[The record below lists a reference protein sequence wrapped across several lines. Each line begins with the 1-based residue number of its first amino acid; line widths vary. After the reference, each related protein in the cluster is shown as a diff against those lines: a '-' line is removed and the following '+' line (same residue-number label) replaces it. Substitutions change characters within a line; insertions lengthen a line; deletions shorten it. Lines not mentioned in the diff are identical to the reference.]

1 MGRKVF
7 FEQVGML
14 AVLATFVTADAA
26 TANRNPKAEEV
37 ARTMMQA
44 MGGQRAWDSLILFGS
59 ISRLPGTEK
68 RWWSGLT
75 NGPAAIG
82 LR

>member
-1 MGRKVF
+1 MGGKVF

-14 AVLATFVTADAA
+14 AVLATFVTDAA

-68 RWWSGLT
+68 AGGAVSRLGQMVPPLS
-75 NGPAAIG
+75 A
-82 LR
+82 